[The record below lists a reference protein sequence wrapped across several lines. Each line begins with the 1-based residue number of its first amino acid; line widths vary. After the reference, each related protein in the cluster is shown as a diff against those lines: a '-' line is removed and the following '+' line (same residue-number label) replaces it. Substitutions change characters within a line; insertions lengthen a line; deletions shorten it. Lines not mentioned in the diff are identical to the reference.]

1 MNRFSQEKMR
11 KILLIISLIISL
23 AILGVF
29 KYYNFFADNITA
41 LVNVFSAREY
51 MPIFLNIALPLGIS
65 FYTFEAMSYSIDV
78 YRRTVKPSGS
88 YWDYLLF
95 VIYFPHLIAGPIM
108 RFGKFIPQIIKARDI
123 TWHKIQY
130 GLYLTF
136 LGLFQKMFV
145 ADNLA
150 KIVNPIFGQSAGA
163 NGVDILIAMY
173 AFALQ
178 IFSDFA
184 GYSNIARGLGM
195 MMGFDIAVNFN
206 TPFFSTSV
214 QEFWNR
220 WHISLGHWVRDYI
233 YMPLLGGLKVIK
245 GNNRIYLALIISM
258 TLMGFWHGAQWNFI
272 IFGLYYGILLS
283 LYIKFIKMKY
293 ANLILPKSAWGKG
306 LWFWTRVIF
315 IFHVTVLATTIF
327 RCQTMPQAHQIFTGL
342 FGNFNISA
350 MQPTLLIKIIGFG
363 APLMLLQWMEYHKN
377 DIFFLFKYNKAIIFT
392 VLALMLWMLITW
404 GSVHHEGFIYFIF

>member
-1 MNRFSQEKMR
+1 MGRTEQPKIR
-11 KILLIISLIISL
+11 KFLLIISLVISV

-29 KYYNFFADNITA
+29 KYYNFFAENVTA
-41 LVNVFSAREY
+41 LVNVFATREY
-51 MPIFLNIALPLGIS
+51 VPVFLNIALPLGIS

-78 YRRTVKPSGS
+78 YRRTVKPAGT

-95 VIYFPHLIAGPIM
+95 VMYFPHLIAGPIM
-108 RFGKFIPQIIKARDI
+108 RFGKFVPQILKEREI
-123 TWHKIQY
+123 TWPKIHD

-150 KIVNPIFGQSAGA
+150 KIVNPVFGQSTNA

-206 TPFFSTSV
+206 TPFFSTNV

-220 WHISLGHWVRDYI
+220 WHVSLGHWVRDYI
-233 YMPLLGGLKVIK
+233 YMPLLGGLKIVK
-245 GNNRIYLALIISM
+245 GNGRIYLALIISM
-258 TLMGFWHGAQWNFI
+258 TLVGFWHGAQWNFV
-272 IFGLYYGILLS
+272 IFGIYYGILLS

-293 ANLILPKSAWGKG
+293 ANLILPKSAWGKV

-315 IFHVTVLATTIF
+315 IFHVTILATTIF
-327 RCQTMPQAHQIFTGL
+327 RCQTIPQAKHIFAGL
-342 FGNFNISA
+342 IGNFHLAS
-350 MQPTLLIKIIGFG
+350 MQPSLFYKLIGFG
-363 APLMLLQWMEYHKN
+363 APLMILQWMEYHTN
-377 DIFFLFKYNKAIIFT
+377 NIFFLFKYKKPITYSI
-392 VLALMLWMLITW
+392 LALMLWMLISW
-404 GSVHHEGFIYFIF
+404 GSVRHEGFIYFIF